1 MRLPSCVGL
10 SNGRHWHPDPGRI
23 SQYITCEGE
32 RTVAIDDCAE
42 GMYYEQIVQDC
53 LPLKYYS
60 KILFLFQL
68 IDWCLKTTLVIFQ
81 LYHGMN
87 KFYYY
92 LRLVLINSGLSQ
104 N

>member
-1 MRLPSCVGL
+1 MDMFNSRYHLSSVGEYLQNQCNVDDNENCLPCSMRLPSCIGL

-60 KILFLFQL
+60 KILFLFHL
-68 IDWCLKTTLVIFQ
+68 ID
-81 LYHGMN
+81 
-87 KFYYY
+87 
-92 LRLVLINSGLSQ
+92 
-104 N
+104 